1 MEMEPRRMTY
11 AKPGQLPPAHGLYD
25 PQFEHDAC
33 GVGFVASIKGR
44 KSHAIIQQGLD
55 VLRKLEHRGAT
66 GSDPDTGDGAGIL
79 MQLPHQFFV
88 EELAAQ
94 GVTLPIPGH
103 YGVGML
109 FLPPDKQERELY
121 EAAFEKAVTDEGQT
135 VLAWRDVPCDSARI
149 GALARTVEPTIRQI
163 FVGRSADL
171 ADDDAF
177 ERKLYIIRRVVQ
189 NVIAKLCMEQEGY
202 FYVNSLSCRTIVY
215 KGLLMTHQ
223 MDAYYHDLSD
233 PRATTAIAL
242 VHQRFSTNTF
252 PTWDLAHPFR
262 YIAHNGEIN
271 TLRGNRNW
279 MSAREKTLQSAL
291 FGDDVKKLL
300 PLVNKSGSDSA
311 ALDNAVELLTLGGRS
326 LPHAMMML
334 MPEAWTGDPLMDD
347 ERRAFYEY
355 HACLMEPWD
364 GPAAVCFTDGR
375 VMGALLDRNG
385 LRPARYI
392 VTDDDLVVLASE
404 AGVMP
409 IDPARVKQKG
419 RLQPG
424 RMFLIDLE
432 QGRIVPDDEIK
443 GELCRAHPYKEW
455 LDANRI
461 TLANLPEPPFV
472 HLPDHHT
479 ILTRQK
485 TFGYTLEDLR
495 LILFPMATNGEQPLG
510 SMGTDTPLA
519 VLSRRPQLLYN
530 YFKQL
535 FAQVTNP
542 PVDPIREE
550 LVMSLVD
557 FIGRDG
563 NLLDATP
570 QHAHMLKLESP
581 ILTNYDLEKLRNVR
595 TGDFHA
601 QTLPMWFDVEDGPDA
616 LAQAVER
623 LCQAA
628 SKAVADG
635 YSFLVLSDRDTNEFT
650 APIPSLLATSA
661 IHHHLVR
668 EGTRTQVG
676 IIVESGEAREV
687 MHFALLIGY
696 GASAI
701 NPYLAFETLDNMG
714 REKLFPPDVT
724 VEKASYNFIKAV
736 NKGLLKT
743 FAKMGISTLQSYRG
757 AQIFEAIGLDKD
769 MVARYFTGT
778 PSRLG
783 GVGLDVIQREAL
795 SRHAFAYPKAD
806 VKGSLDLDPGG
817 QYQWRRFGEHHAY
830 NPDSISRLQTSV
842 RREQVVE
849 FREQG
854 TGNREQKNGAIAN
867 GSGNGTHTALEMQR
881 AGFAKGYASF
891 KEFSKTVNETGEA
904 VATLRSLLHFK
915 PGSPVPIDEVEAA
928 GEIVKRFVTGAMSLG
943 SISRES
949 HETLAIAMNRIGG
962 KSNTGEGGEDAT
974 RYLPDANG
982 DQRRSAIKQIA
993 SARFGVTAHYL
1004 VNADE
1009 LQIKM
1014 AQGAKPGEGGELPGT
1029 KVDKYIAG
1037 VRHTT
1042 PGVTLISPPPHH
1054 DIYSIE
1060 DLAQLIFDLKNVNP
1074 SARISVKLVAEVG
1087 VGTVAAGVSKAH
1099 ADHILISG
1107 YDGGTGASPVSSI
1120 KHAGIPWEMGL
1131 AETQQTLVKN
1141 DLRGRVTLQTDGQL
1155 KTGRDVAVAALLGAE
1170 EFGFSSAPLIAMG
1183 CIMMRVCHL
1192 GTCPVGIATQDPV
1205 LRQRFTGQPEHVVNY
1220 FFFVAEELREIMAEL
1235 GFRSVNEMVGRIDM
1249 LDAHRAIEHW
1259 KTQGL
1264 DLTPILTA
1272 PEGSVAHARLCVS
1285 KQEHGLDDALDYH
1298 LIALSQGAVD
1308 HGIPVAVELP
1318 IYNKNRTVGTM
1329 LSGRIALK
1337 YGEKGLPDDTIRLK
1351 FSGSSG
1357 QSFGAFLARG
1367 ITMTLEGDA
1376 NDYLGKGLS
1385 GGRIIVYP
1393 PRTSPFDPAENIIA
1407 GNTLLYGATDGEV
1420 YLRGIAGE
1428 RFAVRN
1434 SGATAV
1440 VEGTGDHGCEYMT
1453 GGTVVV
1459 LGHTGRNFAAGMSG
1473 GTAYVWDPD
1482 GRVPA
1487 RCNRNGGK
1495 TELENVAEGADA
1507 DMLRDLIAKHVNHTR
1522 SDRGAYLLQ
1531 NWETARGQFIKVV
1544 SLEYRK
1550 VQQELDAER
1559 AGGKEDV
1566 YDVMPAGVP

>member
-1 MEMEPRRMTY
+1 MHN

-33 GVGFVASIKGR
+33 GVGFVANIKGVR
-44 KSHAIIQQGLD
+44 SHAIIAQGLD
-55 VLRKLEHRGAT
+55 ILRRLEHRGAT

-79 MQLPHQFFV
+79 LQIPHAFLQD
-88 EELAAQ
+88 ELAVQ
-94 GVTLPIPGH
+94 GVALPEPGQ

-109 FLPPDKQERELY
+109 FLPTIEEERTRY
-121 EAAFEKAVTDEGQT
+121 EVALEQVIREEGQT
-135 VLAWRDVPCDSARI
+135 LLAWRDVPHDSSKI
-149 GALARTVEPTIRQI
+149 GALARGVEPVIRQVFI
-163 FVGRSADL
+163 GRSHDL
-171 ADDDAF
+171 QTDDDF
-177 ERKLYIIRRVVQ
+177 ERKLYVIRRSVQ
-189 NVIAKLCMEQEGY
+189 NVVARMGMEQEGY

-223 MDAYYHDLSD
+223 MAAYYHDLSD
-233 PRATTAIAL
+233 IRAVTAMAL

-279 MSAREKTLQSAL
+279 MSAREKTLQSDL
-291 FGDDVKKLL
+291 FGDDIKKLL
-300 PLVNKSGSDSA
+300 PLINKSGSDSA

-375 VMGALLDRNG
+375 VIGALLDRNG
-385 LRPARYI
+385 LRPARYLI
-392 VTDDDLVVLASE
+392 TDDDLVVLASE
-404 AGVMP
+404 TGVVEVAP
-409 IDPARVKQKG
+409 QHVVQKG

-432 QGRIVPDDEIK
+432 QGRIISDDEIK
-443 GELCRAHPYKEW
+443 RDLCAQHPYKEW
-455 LDANRI
+455 LDQNRI
-461 TLANLPEPPFV
+461 TLDNLPEPPFV
-472 HLPDHHT
+472 HLPDSRT
-479 ILTRQK
+479 LLARQK
-485 TFGYTLEDLR
+485 TFGYTLEDIR
-495 LILFPMATNGEQPLG
+495 LILFPMATGGEQPLG

-557 FIGRDG
+557 FIGSDG

-570 QHAHMLKLESP
+570 RHAHMLKLESP
-581 ILTNYDLEKLRNVR
+581 ILRNYDLEKLRNVR
-595 TGDFHA
+595 TGDFNA
-601 QTLPMWFDVEDGPDA
+601 KTLPMWFDVEDGPDA
-616 LAQAVER
+616 LEQAVQK
-623 LCQAA
+623 LCQSA
-628 SKAVADG
+628 SRAVADG
-635 YSFLVLSDRDTNEFT
+635 YSFLILSDRGTDEHT

-661 IHHHLVR
+661 VHHHLVR

-676 IIVESGEAREV
+676 IIIESGEAREV

-701 NPYLAFETLDNMG
+701 NPYLTLETLDEMA
-714 REKLFPPDVT
+714 RHKMFPPEIT
-724 VEKASYNFIKAV
+724 VDKASNNFIKAV

-757 AQIFEAIGLDKD
+757 AQIFEAIGLDKEL
-769 MVARYFTGT
+769 VKQYFTGT

-783 GVGLDVIQREAL
+783 GVCMDVLQREAL
-795 SRHAFAYPKAD
+795 SRHEFAYPKAE

-817 QYQWRRFGEHHAY
+817 QYQWRRFGEHHMY
-830 NPDSISRLQTSV
+830 NPDTISRLQQAV

-849 FREQG
+849 L
-854 TGNREQKNGAIAN
+854 NGHTAKA
-867 GSGNGTHTALEMQR
+867 SGNGVQDTEGTRSHPGFQK
-881 AGFAKGYASF
+881 GFATF
-891 KEFSKTVNETGEA
+891 KEFTKSVNDTSEA
-904 VATLRSLLHFK
+904 VSTLRSLLEFK
-915 PGSPVPIDEVEAA
+915 KVIPVSLDEVEPARD
-928 GEIVKRFVTGAMSLG
+928 IVKRFVTGAMSLG

-949 HETLAIAMNRIGG
+949 HEALAIAMNRLGG
-962 KSNTGEGGEDAT
+962 KSNTGEGGEDPV
-974 RYLPDANG
+974 RYIPEANG
-982 DQRRSAIKQIA
+982 DSRRSAIKQVA

-1014 AQGAKPGEGGELPGT
+1014 AQGAKPGEGGELPGH

-1074 SARISVKLVAEVG
+1074 QARISVKLVAEVG
-1087 VGTVAAGVSKAH
+1087 VGTVAAGVAKAH

-1141 DLRGRVTLQTDGQL
+1141 DLRGRVRIQTDGQL
-1155 KTGRDVAVAALLGAE
+1155 KTGRDVAIAALLGAE
-1170 EFGFSSAPLIAMG
+1170 EFGFSSAPLVSMG

-1192 GTCPVGIATQDPV
+1192 GTCPVGIATQDPT
-1205 LRQRFTGQPEHVVNY
+1205 LRQRFSGQPEHVVNY
-1220 FFFVAEELREIMAEL
+1220 FFFVAEELREIMASL
-1235 GFRSVNEMVGRIDM
+1235 GFRTVDEMIGRIDM
-1249 LDAHRAIEHW
+1249 LDTGKALDHW

-1264 DLTPILTA
+1264 DLSSILMA
-1272 PEGSVAHARLCVS
+1272 PDAAPHVPRLCV
-1285 KQEHGLDDALDYH
+1285 QPQDHGLDDALDYH

-1308 HGIPVAVELP
+1308 HGIPVAAELP
-1318 IYNKNRTVGTM
+1318 IYNRNRTVGTM

-1351 FSGSSG
+1351 FTGSAG

-1367 ITMTLEGDA
+1367 ITMTLEGDS
-1376 NDYLGKGLS
+1376 NDYLGKGIS

-1393 PRTSPFDPAENIIA
+1393 PRQSPFDPAENIIA
-1407 GNTLLYGATDGEV
+1407 GNTLLYGATSGEV
-1420 YLRGIAGE
+1420 FLRGVVGE

-1434 SGATAV
+1434 SGATAI

-1459 LGHTGRNFAAGMSG
+1459 LGKTGRNFAAGMSG
-1473 GTAYVWDPD
+1473 GVAYVWDPEEQFS
-1482 GRVPA
+1482 A
-1487 RCNRNGGK
+1487 RCNRNSGK
-1495 TELENVAEGADA
+1495 TELERVTDEA
-1507 DMLRDLIAKHVNHTR
+1507 DMTAVRDLIENHVLLTR
-1522 SDRGAYLLQ
+1522 SDRGAYILQ
-1531 NWETARGQFIKVV
+1531 NWESTLPQFHKVV

-1550 VQQELDAER
+1550 VQEQLQAEEER
-1559 AGGKEDV
+1559 EAASTK
-1566 YDVMPAGVP
+1566 